1 MKHVRETLP
10 DVQRAR
16 PGVSAALASV
26 VETATAK
33 RQDDRYADDAEM
45 IADLEDVLA
54 MESARAGGVTGQA
67 TSVLRTLPSRAQRRV
82 PMRVRHPAGA
92 LIALMVVIIATV
104 AVLILVAG
112 RAHHGAGNL
121 PQAPPPASHG
131 QVNLCGNCAHDY
143 NPDAISGPKN
153 QNPGQ
158 VGLAI
163 DNDRNTAWTTQTYYY
178 GLQSK
183 PGVGLY
189 VDASPGVA
197 ARSMVIDTTTPGIRV
212 QIFARRSN
220 PNPNVFD
227 TGPSGWTHV
236 GGTLSVAATQNLKLV
251 THGVRYRYYLVWI
264 TSLGPH
270 TQAAINEV
278 ALYY

>member
-1 MKHVRETLP
+1 M
-10 DVQRAR
+10 
-16 PGVSAALASV
+16 SAALAAV

-33 RQDDRYADDAEM
+33 RQDDRYADDAEL

-54 MESARAGGVTGQA
+54 IETARAGSVTGEV

-82 PMRVRHPAGA
+82 PFRVRHPALV
-92 LIALMVVIIATV
+92 LITLMVVVLATV
-104 AVLILVAG
+104 AVLIIVAG

-121 PQAPPPASHG
+121 PQTAPPASHG
-131 QVNLCGNCAHDY
+131 QVNLCSTCAHDY

-163 DNDRNTAWTTQTYYY
+163 DNNRNTAWTTQTYYY

-197 ARSMVIDTTTPGIRV
+197 ARSMVIDTSTPGFGSRSTPA
-212 QIFARRSN
+212 ARRRQ
-220 PNPNVFD
+220 PPRRHR
-227 TGPSGWTHV
+227 G
-236 GGTLSVAATQNLKLV
+236 
-251 THGVRYRYYLVWI
+251 RR
-264 TSLGPH
+264 
-270 TQAAINEV
+270 
-278 ALYY
+278 